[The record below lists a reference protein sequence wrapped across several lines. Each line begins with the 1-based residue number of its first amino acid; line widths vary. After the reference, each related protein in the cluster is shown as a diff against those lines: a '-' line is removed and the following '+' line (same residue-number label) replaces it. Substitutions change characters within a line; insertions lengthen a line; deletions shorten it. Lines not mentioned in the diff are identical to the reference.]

1 MSERLLLI
9 GSTSA
14 IANAL
19 ARRYAERGADLFL
32 VARNA
37 DALAAQAADLRVR
50 GAAGVATSVL
60 DVNDVAQHPAM
71 FEAAFAHA
79 AGFDAVLVA
88 HGVLPD
94 QKACQH
100 SVEEAL
106 ATFDTNARSTIAL
119 LTVLAERFETQGAG
133 AIGVITS
140 PAGDRGR
147 ASNYVYGAAKAAVT
161 TFAAGMRHRLHS
173 SGVRV
178 VTISPGFVDTP
189 MTASF
194 RKGVLWATP
203 ETVARDI
210 DRALRAGFG
219 TIYTPWFWRLIMAL
233 IRAVP
238 ERLFVRTRL

>member
-178 VTISPGFVDTP
+178 VTISP
-189 MTASF
+189 
-194 RKGVLWATP
+194 
-203 ETVARDI
+203 
-210 DRALRAGFG
+210 
-219 TIYTPWFWRLIMAL
+219 
-233 IRAVP
+233 
-238 ERLFVRTRL
+238 